1 MKDLLE
7 AANDERPQT
16 ASKLST
22 KQNLDVKDEKTE
34 KVPAPSLPRDSVNVK
49 PAASPRCT
57 ASPRIAASTRNTAAQ
72 RTTES
77 KSTSKAPSTNSRPLS
92 ARKPLTK
99 SIQPT
104 TSIQPTV
111 SSSPRNT
118 KGQLNVQKQKYS
130 KMKKEL
136 KDKQGEMFHLYDA
149 MVKLR
154 EEMITAGVKD
164 VEIPE
169 QPKIVDVGPLGG
181 GEDLSAAHK
190 RIAHATGN
198 KSAYLSA
205 LEEKLNSVSFWC
217 FDLCQ
222 KAVAVNNSVLT
233 ELGHMGRDKLKVSD
247 SEMHKT
253 IEGLKKES
261 HSLMQSLEKKR
272 QSHNDTVTEVLQE
285 MKALLQER
293 DSLKESQKTNFE
305 EELAQVQSE
314 RNALAEKLKAEI
326 LKGKGRQVETDTLLN
341 NARQKIKDVES
352 KVSSQENRIQG
363 FHSQMRKFESQI
375 RSRDRAHAM
384 RLNDVSETTKML
396 KESKQALEKQKEA
409 LEQRVEDLKRV
420 MNQKERK
427 QEDTISKLNSKINEL
442 TVMLSAEQDEKR
454 KLDKELETTI
464 SQKIAM
470 ENLKNELELQKN
482 EIEKKLDETKS
493 ALSNAKMMSGDR
505 AQGSKRTPHE
515 EELWVQLQGT
525 QVLLQST
532 QQTLAAVQEEKEK
545 IEASLKNI
553 MKKADISPQKTD
565 EQFTEKEN
573 TINKLNERIKSIS
586 AESEQKSRT
595 ITELKRKVHEVERQ
609 LAVKY
614 YSDRNKTHGD
624 LKHKAAEMENEF
636 LRLQEQNSEME
647 KHIRELHA
655 ELQRKENEHVKSLK
669 DREELIRVLKN
680 KEKKQAEQIMD
691 LWSLVQEHESAAST
705 VCQDMSGK
713 DAEIKDLQKI
723 LEIKQLQIL
732 RLEKL
737 VRKQEEQLDR
747 WGLQRTRQEARIAEL
762 ENNLREKQRAC
773 VQV

>member
-1 MKDLLE
+1 M
-7 AANDERPQT
+7 ACIANSQADSVANTGENRAVQPVSERPQT

-34 KVPAPSLPRDSVNVK
+34 KVPAPSLPRDSINVK
-49 PAASPRCT
+49 PAASPRST
-57 ASPRIAASTRNTAAQ
+57 ASPRIAASSRNTAAQ

-99 SIQPT
+99 SVQPT

-181 GEDLSAAHK
+181 GEDLSSAHK

-253 IEGLKKES
+253 IEGLKKETPYVEHRAATKNRQLVLSSAETKSVPTSGAEHSNQLCRQIGETMSKLSIKKNGDGEKVKTKFKVLFMSKETEPVPKSDDDEAPSRGATERVSQNKSARTVKAKFATSTAAKTDSNSSITSEGTSKQQWHPQHQPS

-409 LEQRVEDLKRV
+409 LEQRVEDLKRI

-427 QEDTISKLNSKINEL
+427 QDDTISKLNSKINEL

-493 ALSNAKMMSGDR
+493 ALSNAKMISGDR
-505 AQGSKRTPHE
+505 AQAT
-515 EELWVQLQGT
+515 
-525 QVLLQST
+525 
-532 QQTLAAVQEEKEK
+532 
-545 IEASLKNI
+545 
-553 MKKADISPQKTD
+553 
-565 EQFTEKEN
+565 
-573 TINKLNERIKSIS
+573 
-586 AESEQKSRT
+586 
-595 ITELKRKVHEVERQ
+595 
-609 LAVKY
+609 
-614 YSDRNKTHGD
+614 
-624 LKHKAAEMENEF
+624 HKAEWE
-636 LRLQEQNSEME
+636 LQE
-647 KHIRELHA
+647 
-655 ELQRKENEHVKSLK
+655 LQ
-669 DREELIRVLKN
+669 
-680 KEKKQAEQIMD
+680 QMD
-691 LWSLVQEHESAAST
+691 GLSRGT
-705 VCQDMSGK
+705 V
-713 DAEIKDLQKI
+713 
-723 LEIKQLQIL
+723 
-732 RLEKL
+732 
-737 VRKQEEQLDR
+737 
-747 WGLQRTRQEARIAEL
+747 
-762 ENNLREKQRAC
+762 N
-773 VQV
+773 